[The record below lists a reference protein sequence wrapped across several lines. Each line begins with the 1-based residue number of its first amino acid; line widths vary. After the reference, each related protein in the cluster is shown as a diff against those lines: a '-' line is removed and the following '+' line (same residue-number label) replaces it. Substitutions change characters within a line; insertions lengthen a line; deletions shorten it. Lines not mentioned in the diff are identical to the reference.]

1 LIEATSLE
9 ERKPFDRLL
18 AAIVGVEKSGKSR
31 LAATAE
37 PPVLIHDF
45 DGRADSLAGK
55 KGVFA
60 LTYRD
65 VGGVNQPSAFT
76 DFLDIL
82 HQLENTKDL
91 SRLVINGVRAFP
103 HAQSG
108 TMIRTNVLDSIQWMA
123 KAAMRY
129 NLYAGAKIKSF
140 TREMSVGQITVRFPG
155 GFDSWNAEMAALEE
169 CILRVFA
176 LKTHVLVTL
185 HEQAEEAPGST
196 AEKPVYTGRVNIFPA
211 RYQRLL
217 GLFNEVWR
225 VSRGVSMDGKASGS
239 IPIVKTTPTYD
250 FAYGASAMLLDAEEE
265 PNIYKMIQKHLVREK
280 DLLEVTQHVFPSSY
294 PEERVEIEQPAT
306 NALAVKPQSI

>member
-1 LIEATSLE
+1 MIEATSLE

-31 LAATAE
+31 VCSTAE
-37 PPVLIHDF
+37 APVLFHDF
-45 DGRADSLAGK
+45 DGRADALAGK

-65 VGGVNQPSAFT
+65 IGGIQQPSAFT
-76 DFLDIL
+76 DFLAIL
-82 HQLENTKDL
+82 AQLEISRDL
-91 SRLVINGVRAFP
+91 SKLMINGIRAFP
-103 HAQSG
+103 NVPPD
-108 TMIRTNVLDSIQWMA
+108 TLIKTNILDSIQWMA

-129 NLYAGAKIKSF
+129 NLYSGSSIKGF
-140 TREMSVGQITVRFPG
+140 ARNMAIGQMNIRFPG

-176 LKTHVLVTL
+176 LRTHVLVTL
-185 HEQAEEAPGST
+185 HEQAEEAPGSS

-225 VSRGVSMDGKASGS
+225 VSRGVSIDGKATGS
-239 IPIVKTTPTYD
+239 VPVVKTTPTYD
-250 FAYGASAMLLDAEEE
+250 FAYGASAMLLDAEEK
-265 PNIYKMIQKHLVREK
+265 PDIHAMIEKHLQREK
-280 DLLEVTQHVFPSSY
+280 ELLGGVGAYPPPSAMTSSKKY
-294 PEERVEIEQPAT
+294 
-306 NALAVKPQSI
+306 

>member
-1 LIEATSLE
+1 MIEATSLA

-31 LAATAE
+31 LCATAE
-37 PPVLIHDF
+37 TPVLVHDF
-45 DGRADSLAGK
+45 DGRADALAGK
-55 KGVFA
+55 PNVYS

-65 VGGVNQPSAFT
+65 VGGFNQPEAFT
-76 DFLDIL
+76 DFLNIL
-82 HQLENTKDL
+82 SQLELFKNDL
-91 SRLVINGVRAFP
+91 SKIIINGLPAFP
-103 HAQSG
+103 LVPPETFVKS
-108 TMIRTNVLDSIQWMA
+108 NVLDSIQWMA

-129 NLYAGAKIKSF
+129 NLYSGGGIKGF
-140 TREMSVGQITVRFPG
+140 ARNMTIGQTTVRFPG

-196 AEKPVYTGRVNIFPA
+196 AEKPVFTGRVNIFPA

-225 VSRGVSMDGKASGS
+225 VSRGVSTDGKASGS
-239 IPIVKTTPTYD
+239 VPVVKTTPTYD
-250 FAYGASAMLLDAEEE
+250 FAYGASAMLLDAEEQ
-265 PNIYKMIQKHLVREK
+265 PNIHAMIAKHLARETS
-280 DLLEVTQHVFPSSY
+280 LHEVTGL
-294 PEERVEIEQPAT
+294 AT
-306 NALAVKPQSI
+306 QATSVPPVTQAIATQLNKY

>member
-31 LAATAE
+31 LCSTAE
-37 PPVLIHDF
+37 TPILFHDF
-45 DGRADSLAGK
+45 DGRADALAGK
-55 KGVFA
+55 PGVYS

-65 VGGVNQPSAFT
+65 VGGVNQPEAFT
-76 DFLDIL
+76 DFLNIL
-82 HQLENTKDL
+82 SQLEKSKDL
-91 SRLVINGVRAFP
+91 ADVVVNGLPAFNCP
-103 HAQSG
+103 RE
-108 TMIRTNVLDSIQWMA
+108 TFVKTNVLDSIQWMA

-129 NLYAGAKIKSF
+129 NLYAGGQIKGF
-140 TREMSVGQITVRFPG
+140 TRNMTIGSITVRFPG

-176 LKTHVLVTL
+176 LKTHTLVTL

-196 AEKPVYTGRVNIFPA
+196 TEKPVFTGRVNIFPA

-225 VSRGVSMDGKASGS
+225 VSRGVSIDGKASGS
-239 IPIVKTTPTYD
+239 VPVVKTTPTYD
-250 FAYGASAMLLDAEEE
+250 FAYGASAMLLDAEEQ
-265 PNIYKMIQKHLVREK
+265 PDIAKMITKHLSREK
-280 DLLEVTQHVFPSSY
+280 TLSEVTQAQATSSI
-294 PEERVEIEQPAT
+294 VVTQP
-306 NALAVKPQSI
+306 NYK

>member
-1 LIEATSLE
+1 MIEADSLE
-9 ERKPFDRLL
+9 EVKPFDRLL

-31 LAATAE
+31 LTVTSE
-37 PPVLIHDF
+37 PPVLVHDF
-45 DGRADSLAGK
+45 DGRAKALAGR
-55 KGVFA
+55 KGVYS

-65 VGGVNQPSAFT
+65 VGGINQPEAFT
-76 DFLDIL
+76 DFLNIL
-82 HQLENTKDL
+82 SQLELFKNDL
-91 SRLVINGVRAFP
+91 SKLVINGLPAFP
-103 HAQSG
+103 LAPPE
-108 TMIRTNVLDSIQWMA
+108 TIVKTNTLDSIQWMA

-129 NLYAGAKIKSF
+129 NLYSGGGIKGF
-140 TREMSVGQITVRFPG
+140 TRNMAIGSINVRFPG

-225 VSRGVSMDGKASGS
+225 VSRGVSVDGRASGS
-239 IPIVKTTPTYD
+239 VPVVKTTPTYD

-265 PNIYKMIQKHLVREK
+265 PDIQKMIAKHMLREK
-280 DLLEVTQHVFPSSY
+280 GLVDVGVIPTSNML
-294 PEERVEIEQPAT
+294 
-306 NALAVKPQSI
+306 VKANQY

>member
-1 LIEATSLE
+1 MIEATSLE

-37 PPVLIHDF
+37 APVLIHDF
-45 DGRADSLAGK
+45 DGRADALAGK
-55 KGVFA
+55 KGVYA

-76 DFLDIL
+76 DFLSIL
-82 HQLENTKDL
+82 AQLENSKDL
-91 SRLVINGVRAFP
+91 SKIIINGLPAFNCP
-103 HAQSG
+103 PE
-108 TMIRTNVLDSIQWMA
+108 TMVKTNVLDSIQWMA
-123 KAAMRY
+123 KSAMRY
-129 NLYAGAKIKSF
+129 NLYAGSQIKGF
-140 TREMSVGQITVRFPG
+140 TRNMTIGNLTVRFPG

-176 LKTHVLVTL
+176 LKTHTLVTL

-196 AEKPVYTGRVNIFPA
+196 AEKPVFTGRVNIFPA

-225 VSRGVSMDGKASGS
+225 VSRGVSTDGKASGS
-239 IPIVKTTPTYD
+239 VPVVKTAPTYD
-250 FAYGASAMLLDAEEE
+250 FAYGASAMLLDAEEY
-265 PNIYKMIQKHLVREK
+265 PDISRMIEKHLQREAG
-280 DLLEVTQHVFPSSY
+280 LNVGQVATSTSITATQPNY
-294 PEERVEIEQPAT
+294 
-306 NALAVKPQSI
+306 K